1 MKIQGWQRQ
10 STPKRMNTTSFAQF
24 AALSLV
30 NWVFKWAAWFQ
41 ELNSQMLYPGAE
53 RESGIRRRS
62 DVNVRRFHVLEV

>member
-30 NWVFKWAAWFQ
+30 NWVFK
-41 ELNSQMLYPGAE
+41 
-53 RESGIRRRS
+53 
-62 DVNVRRFHVLEV
+62 